1 MTNKTPQV
9 FNTQLGHGL
18 ELEGRAEVLKEYHFL
33 YYHAATFD
41 SGLQEMLPSLILTCQ
56 RPDTTVPVIALI
68 AVTAPADNASL
79 GLHLVC
85 ASLALGR
92 PRMLWKLNGIPQIVA
107 PVSAQYACPTVFSA
121 MDRAR
126 WGAIAAASGSLATAV
141 AEKDSRVEQ
150 LADLV
155 MSMFSSCPCQWKLPQ
170 QPKWRTRL
178 GAAVQARA
186 GVTLP
191 LSVGLRQVLE
201 GLTPC
206 PCRSD
211 HAKSCV
217 CPLEAD
223 SPLAMPTRSSVASQ
237 TDVTCKSTSALES
250 EPSCYS
256 HSETSEV
263 DGLANDLANQ
273 LSRVVTQ
280 YRRRRQLK
288 KCLNDFLELITDLV
302 S

>member
-1 MTNKTPQV
+1 MENKTPQV

-41 SGLQEMLPSLILTCQ
+41 SGLQEMLSSLILTCQ

-68 AVTAPADNASL
+68 AVTAPVASAL
-79 GLHLVC
+79 PSSHLVC

-92 PRMLWKLNGIPQIVA
+92 PRILWKINGTPQIAVPA
-107 PVSAQYACPTVFSA
+107 SAQYACPTVFSA

-126 WGAIAAASGSLATAV
+126 WGAIAAASGSLVTAV

-150 LADLV
+150 LAELV
-155 MSMFSSCPCQWKLPQ
+155 TSMYSSCPCQWKLPQ

-186 GVTLP
+186 GVMLP
-191 LSVGLRQVLE
+191 PSVGLRHIVE
-201 GLTPC
+201 GQTPC
-206 PCRSD
+206 PCRSE
-211 HAKSCV
+211 HARSCE
-217 CPLEAD
+217 CPLVD
-223 SPLAMPTRSSVASQ
+223 VSQSTMLMKSSVACQ
-237 TDVTCKSTSALES
+237 TSVTCKSTSDLAS
-250 EPSCYS
+250 EPNCST
-256 HSETSEV
+256 HLGISEV

-273 LSRVVTQ
+273 LSRVVRE
-280 YRRRRQLK
+280 YRRRRQLR
-288 KCLNDFLELITDLV
+288 KCLNDFLELIADLV